1 MPNAMELDEPSMHV
15 EGSCGNARAVSVVGG
30 GREITCT
37 GPAVSCPG
45 LALGSVPKEIGRSY
59 RLQSAFP
66 STITTDFHNTA
77 RWVLLVPL
85 TYRLLN

>member
-1 MPNAMELDEPSMHV
+1 MPNGMELDEPFMHV
-15 EGSCGNARAVSVVGG
+15 EGSCGNERAVSAVGG
-30 GREITCT
+30 SREVTCT
-37 GPAVSCPG
+37 GPAVSCQELV
-45 LALGSVPKEIGRSY
+45 LASVPKEIGRSY

-77 RWVLLVPL
+77 RWVLLVSL